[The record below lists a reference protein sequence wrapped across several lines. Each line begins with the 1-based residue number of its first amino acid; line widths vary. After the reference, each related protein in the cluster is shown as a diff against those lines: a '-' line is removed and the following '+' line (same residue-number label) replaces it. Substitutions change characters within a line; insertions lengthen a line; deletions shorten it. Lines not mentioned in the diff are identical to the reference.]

1 MVAPYDASSH
11 DASPRHPST
20 LFTAHPA
27 SVGETWSQHAR
38 FAFSAAGRL
47 VVAAMAAA
55 VHALLPFLCQT
66 TASRTIDSL
75 HAEIHGPRGVESV
88 VTTSTEP
95 LAE

>member
-1 MVAPYDASSH
+1 MVTHYDANSH
-11 DASPRHPST
+11 NVNPRHPST

-55 VHALLPFLCQT
+55 VHALFPFLFQT
-66 TASRTIDSL
+66 TASRTIDVL
-75 HAEIHGPRGVESV
+75 HSRIHGPRGNESV
-88 VTTSTEP
+88 VTTTTEL